1 MTAEPVVKSGTGP
14 AVAGATSRHA
24 IFKAIDGPPGKHEA
38 RLGYCATYSG
48 FFSIHG
54 MIPEGRNPWAT
65 LSVSRRGSVVVVR
78 VGTELIEVV
87 GEGMD
92 VIEEVG

>member
-1 MTAEPVVKSGTGP
+1 
-14 AVAGATSRHA
+14 
-24 IFKAIDGPPGKHEA
+24 
-38 RLGYCATYSG
+38 
-48 FFSIHG
+48 

-92 VIEEVG
+92 VIEEVGSVTLGFTTGTIWMYGCSRSSVAARTGK